1 VVLVALLSC
10 LLTPAVW
17 ADSVHLDASAG
28 VNFSNLDSTGN
39 SVFAVSFS
47 YSATSLNPSDPSQI
61 LNTFS
66 INPFVS
72 LCQSNCQ
79 LAFSSNGLSDGQDY
93 FIVDDN
99 DQFPGVSATLQPA
112 NLING
117 AWVVALSANSSSY
130 SFYFST
136 NNLVFQNV
144 TFSGDFTDPNS
155 SDPNNPTV
163 ENLSVSLPTSPDVS
177 AVPEPSSVILIST
190 GITALVTQF
199 RKKKKAS

>member
-1 VVLVALLSC
+1 VLLVALLSC

-28 VNFSNLDSTGN
+28 VNFNNLDLTGN
-39 SVFAVSFS
+39 SVLAVSFS

-79 LAFSSNGLSDGQDY
+79 LAFSSNGLADGQGY
-93 FIVDDN
+93 FIVDDS
-99 DQFPGVSATLQPA
+99 DQFPGVSGALQPA
-112 NLING
+112 NLVNG
-117 AWVVALSANSSSY
+117 AWVVALSANSLSY

-136 NNLVFQNV
+136 NNLIFQNV

-155 SDPNNPTV
+155 TDPNNAI
-163 ENLSVSLPTSPDVS
+163 ENLAVSLPTSPDVS